1 MHQIWIVAGPNG
13 SGKTTLARRHL
24 VDRLPVVNPDEIA
37 RTLNPS
43 NPNDPAAAIRAGRQA
58 LALRGHL
65 LADRRSFAI
74 ETTLSGNQELA
85 LMRDAKAAGYK
96 VNLIFIATESPI
108 VSMGRIAS
116 RVSDGGHRVS
126 GADVER
132 RYRRSMDN
140 LPQAL
145 ALADRA
151 WLLDNSRARMR
162 LIAAIEHNQV
172 KSQASTLPR
181 WVRGAKLQV
190 LETGLSL

>member
-58 LALRGHL
+58 LALRAQL

-74 ETTLSGNQELA
+74 ETTLSGNQEIT

-108 VSMGRIAS
+108 VSMGRIVS
-116 RVSDGGHRVS
+116 RVSDGGHYVS
-126 GADVER
+126 GIDIER
-132 RYRRSMDN
+132 RYKRSMDN
-140 LPQAL
+140 LPQAM

-162 LIAAIEHNQV
+162 LVAAIEHSQV
-172 KSQASTLPR
+172 KSQISSLPR
-181 WVRGAKLQV
+181 WVRDAKLQV
-190 LETGLSL
+190 LETGLSR